1 MSTLTKEQ
9 IDRIVQTHSAGM
21 RRALD
26 DAGGQRSTGR
36 PPIYPNGGQVP
47 NDREKGIGEAFVE
60 SAAYRGWTERFPPVV
75 ARRPIVARGEASPG

>member
-1 MSTLTKEQ
+1 VSTLTKEQ

-47 NDREKGIGEAFVE
+47 NDREKA
-60 SAAYRGWTERFPPVV
+60 S
-75 ARRPIVARGEASPG
+75 ARRSSRAPPTGGGPSASLRWSLGVLS